1 MGHHGRSLHSSFAA
15 NSSSFFT
22 RLARRSRS
30 LIKRLKP
37 SASLVLPTIW
47 LFSLVTP
54 PLFLT
59 HVSSVKVGRV
69 RIRGRF
75 EANSG
80 PGSRASSDEA
90 SRRWDSGGPRESP
103 ARGPSGPTRI
113 RLETR
118 NQRLWQNTLAAETS
132 AAGGNG
138 LLQAGRRQQPN
149 QQGTF
154 PRIPESNSG
163 KPVRASITLCVFGEP
178 SEISARQLAESA
190 VRQKRRG
197 IGA

>member
-1 MGHHGRSLHSSFAA
+1 MGHRGRSLHSSFAA

-22 RLARRSRS
+22 HLARRSRS

-80 PGSRASSDEA
+80 PGSRASSNEA
-90 SRRWDSGGPRESP
+90 SRRWESGGSRESP
-103 ARGPSGPTRI
+103 ARI

-154 PRIPESNSG
+154 PGIPESNSG

-178 SEISARQLAESA
+178 SEISARQLAKSA